1 MGSQKKN
8 KGRYF
13 MKQELKFNLFYDN
26 DNEDLEQLLISAI
39 INYLNNKKEMSLH
52 FG

>member
-1 MGSQKKN
+1 
-8 KGRYF
+8 

-26 DNEDLEQLLISAI
+26 DSENLEQLLISVI
-39 INYLNNKKEMSLH
+39 INYLNNKKEMDLH

>member
-1 MGSQKKN
+1 
-8 KGRYF
+8 

-26 DNEDLEQLLISAI
+26 DSENLEQLLVSAI
-39 INYLNNKKEMSLH
+39 INYLNNKKEMGLH